1 MAETKVKPENLEERA
16 DERLKKPRTGLSI
29 NDTIAGNANLSVG
42 SRGVDTS
49 GVEAGAGAGAG
60 STYVTPAATGSS
72 PAPNIVSGSRSTG
85 TTPRG
90 GAAAEEDASVRL
102 DTKSDLAQANSAR
115 QDEISARA
123 YHRWHQRGCPDG
135 SPEVDWRAAEEE
147 LKTRR

>member
-1 MAETKVKPENLEERA
+1 MAESKTQSEKIQEQA
-16 DERLKKPRTGLSI
+16 DERPRKPRSGLSI

-60 STYVTPAATGSS
+60 SSYVTPGATGSS
-72 PAPNIVSGSRSTG
+72 PAPSIVSGPRATG

-90 GAAAEEDASVRL
+90 TIGADEDANVQL
-102 DTKSDLAQANSAR
+102 DTTNKLAQTSSAS

-123 YHRWHQRGCPDG
+123 YHRWHQRGCPHG
-135 SPEVDWRAAEEE
+135 SPEVDWHGAEEE
-147 LKTRR
+147 LKTNR

>member
-1 MAETKVKPENLEERA
+1 VAETKVKTEDLEERA
-16 DERLKKPRTGLSI
+16 DERLRKPRTGLSI
-29 NDTIAGNANLSVG
+29 NDTIAGNANSSVG

-60 STYVTPAATGSS
+60 STYVTPGAPGSS

-90 GAAAEEDASVRL
+90 GAPAEEDASVRI
-102 DTKSDLAQANSAR
+102 DTQSNLNETGSAS

-123 YHRWHQRGCPDG
+123 YHRWHQRGCPAG
-135 SPEVDWRAAEEE
+135 SPEVDWHAAEEE
-147 LKTRR
+147 FKKRR

>member
-1 MAETKVKPENLEERA
+1 VAETKVKTEDLEERA
-16 DERLKKPRTGLSI
+16 DERLRKPRTGLSI

-60 STYVTPAATGSS
+60 STYVTPGATGSS
-72 PAPNIVSGSRSTG
+72 PAPNIVSGPRSTG

-90 GAAAEEDASVRL
+90 GAPAEEDASVRL
-102 DTKSDLAQANSAR
+102 DTKSKLNETGSASR
-115 QDEISARA
+115 DEISARA

-135 SPEVDWRAAEEE
+135 SPEVDWHAAEDE